1 MKTVHGDLIQMA
13 YDWEFDVI
21 GHGCNCFCVQK
32 AGIAKQMVKHFGTD
46 YEGDIFSPE
55 CDFLRGNIHKLGT
68 IYSNTI
74 DMPYEDG
81 NFSLTVV
88 NMYTQYGY
96 GTDKVH
102 LDYEALTLCLR
113 KMNHVFKG
121 KRVGLPLVGG
131 GLAGGDEKRI
141 KKIMEDTMTDVD
153 FTLVL
158 YKK

>member
-1 MKTVHGDLIQMA
+1 MPKKKNSLPFKDG
-13 YDWEFDVI
+13 EF
-21 GHGCNCFCVQK
+21 
-32 AGIAKQMVKHFGTD
+32 
-46 YEGDIFSPE
+46 Y
-55 CDFLRGNIHKLGT
+55 
-68 IYSNTI
+68 
-74 DMPYEDG
+74 
-81 NFSLTVV
+81 LTVV

-113 KMNHVFKG
+113 KMNHIFKG

-131 GLAGGDEKRI
+131 GLAGGDTDVI
-141 KKIMEDTMTDVD
+141 KNIMEDTMADVD